1 MAVLTTNRIRLS
13 AIVSEHVARGIEQA
27 LVLLDEVDDS
37 FGGDGADC
45 GPRAPPRSCEEEI
58 AVVEWKRF
66 VPYERYELEFDVSVE
81 LDFLRSLHDSE
92 VGRIRRG
99 AAGDDPQRCI

>member
-1 MAVLTTNRIRLS
+1 ML
-13 AIVSEHVARGIEQA
+13 VARGIKHA

-37 FGGDGADC
+37 LGRDGADC
-45 GPRAPPRSCEEEI
+45 GPRAPPRSREEEI

-66 VPYERYELEFDVSVE
+66 VPYDRYGHEFDVSVE
-81 LDFLRSLHDSE
+81 LDFLRSLHNSE
-92 VGRIRRG
+92 VGRVRRG